1 MDADRFDDLAKAVV
15 GGISRRRL
23 LTGVVGV
30 VAGAGLGRPGRA
42 QEVRPR
48 EACAAKG
55 GWIVFED
62 GVCNAGGP
70 AGDDGLVCGPFESYW
85 ITWCNTGGWNGLE
98 LIAKGCR
105 PCLWR

>member
-1 MDADRFDDLAKAVV
+1 MV
-15 GGISRRRL
+15 
-23 LTGVVGV
+23 
-30 VAGAGLGRPGRA
+30 
-42 QEVRPR
+42 
-48 EACAAKG
+48 
-55 GWIVFED
+55 VFEE